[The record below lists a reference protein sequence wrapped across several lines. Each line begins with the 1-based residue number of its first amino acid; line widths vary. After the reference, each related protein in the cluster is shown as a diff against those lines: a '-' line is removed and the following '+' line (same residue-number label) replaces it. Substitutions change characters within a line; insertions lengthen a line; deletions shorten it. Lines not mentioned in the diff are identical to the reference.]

1 MEIIIKKSA
10 KPDKKM
16 DAVIDGKKTVSFGLK
31 NASDYT
37 LHQDDKRKENYI
49 RRHQRREDWSLS
61 GIDTPGFYAKNILWN
76 KKTVQASV
84 ADLNRRYKKVHFV
97 LQQ

>member
-16 DAVIDGKKTVSFGLK
+16 DAVIDGKKTISFGQK

-37 LHQDDKRKENYI
+37 INRDPKRKEAYI
-49 RRHQRREDWSLS
+49 RRHQKREDWDKS
-61 GIDTPGFYAKNILWN
+61 GVATPGFYAKNVLWN
-76 KKTVQASV
+76 KTTVQASIR
-84 ADLNRRYKKVHFV
+84 DMNDRFKGLRFT
-97 LQQ
+97 LQ